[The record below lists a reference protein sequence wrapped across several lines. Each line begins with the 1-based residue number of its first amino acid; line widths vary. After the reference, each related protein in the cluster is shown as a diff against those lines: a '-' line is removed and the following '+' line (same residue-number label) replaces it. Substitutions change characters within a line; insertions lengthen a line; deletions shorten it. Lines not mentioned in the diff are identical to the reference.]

1 MAITSGKTI
10 DQLNQ
15 IDNVN
20 GKELIPMA
28 VLNEVTNKYHTVAVT
43 LDNFLKMVNIRISYN
58 MSYIESLK
66 EYTTAYIEDLSLKTD
81 DLSYTS
87 YSLSY
92 GLSNLSS
99 YTHESFAR
107 NDEVD
112 KRQDKEISYNKN
124 VNVEQASYIDYN
136 LEMNSYQ
143 QSYINALI
151 DNIENPFATYGEE

>member
-99 YTHESFAR
+99 YTHKSFAK

-112 KRQDKEISYNKN
+112 KRQDKEITYNKN

-136 LEMNSYQ
+136 FEMNSYQ